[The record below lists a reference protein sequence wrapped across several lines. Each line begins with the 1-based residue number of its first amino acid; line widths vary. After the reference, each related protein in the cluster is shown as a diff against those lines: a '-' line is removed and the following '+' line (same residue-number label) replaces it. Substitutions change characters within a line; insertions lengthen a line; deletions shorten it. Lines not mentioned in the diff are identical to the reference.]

1 MTSLGYQYAE
11 ALYALSVE
19 HQKTSLMKTELER
32 FIGHFQGDLKAL
44 LSHPKVSSTD
54 KKSLIEGLK
63 LDKLMNHFLFVL
75 IDNQRLEQV
84 ETILSSY
91 QTLLDHQNQ
100 VLRAKVFSNKPLS
113 KTELE
118 GIKVALQTKL
128 NRSTLL
134 ENVIDSNIVGGIKI
148 AYEGNVLDHTINHFI
163 ANLSETLKA

>member
-19 HQKTSLMKTELER
+19 HQKTSLMKIELER
-32 FIGHFQGDLKAL
+32 FIGQFQGDLKAL
-44 LSHPKVSSTD
+44 LAHPKVSSTD

-75 IDNQRLEQV
+75 IDNQRLDQV

-91 QTLLDHQNQ
+91 QNLLDQQNQ

-148 AYEGNVLDHTINHFI
+148 AYEGNIVDHTINHFI
-163 ANLSETLKA
+163 ASLSETLKA

>member
-19 HQKTSLMKTELER
+19 HQKTSLMKIELER
-32 FIGHFQGDLKAL
+32 FIGQFQGDLKAL
-44 LSHPKVSSTD
+44 LAHPKVSSTD

-75 IDNQRLEQV
+75 IDNQRLDQV

-91 QTLLDHQNQ
+91 QNLLDQQNQ

-163 ANLSETLKA
+163 ASLSETLKA